1 MFRPLLLA
9 LVALGLWASLI
20 PQVTYPSA
28 SSGEPSDQIL
38 VAWPGWG
45 VQQDLGT
52 LSGAVGAF
60 QVWVSAEPGGD
71 RVTVWASLVDAST
84 REVLRQT
91 SINAAPDS
99 VTVLR
104 TLNFPS
110 YIVPTG
116 QRLLLQLQVADFEHN
131 YVIYKLA
138 AQIPGLENA
147 AVNGVPDV
155 GDGPLAFAHM
165 INGSGLRTAILGDP
179 SARFRIALA
188 GTLTLLAFFAHPRIA
203 SRLGRVETLVRRQIR
218 RSTVRV
224 VGIVGS
230 GDRLTGDESASKLS
244 RVLDTPWYP
253 WTAATVPILHFL
265 ASNTLHFAVVDA
277 IVPLAI
283 VLVVVTGSM
292 AALSLALRDA
302 HRPALVT
309 AVVLV
314 IFFGY
319 GHLAR
324 AVDDRVDE
332 RVIFAS
338 SIVLAAAVIV
348 GVLRAAELAT
358 RWTQLLNLVSVVLL
372 TFPVVTLSA
381 HMLGSIVGDATS
393 EAAANDLVT
402 HVLPQGIPEVSGPR
416 PDIYYI
422 ILDEYTRNDALGEFD
437 NSEFVSELERRG
449 FYVASE
455 ATSNYTKSIKSIPSS
470 LNMSYLDNLGLR
482 SAETDADLIEIGQY
496 NALAEILKSLG
507 YTYVHLESG
516 HSVTRSAPLAD
527 HLVTFTPSGVGIVRG
542 VPGQALQ
549 DNKKDL
555 WRLPCE
561 MAQTILLWPVFQ
573 SCVVAEADRPYDWWS
588 PLRALRMFEVL
599 TEPIEVA
606 SPKFVFA
613 HIVKPHPPATFDK
626 HGNYVSGVSVYDEFD
641 DRHDP
646 SVPNSYV
653 GQLIFIN
660 SLVLDMV
667 DNIIRNSESSPI
679 IVIAGDHGR
688 HHDAYT
694 GYLVLA
700 AFHLP
705 DGGEAAVYPSISSVN
720 HFRAILNYYFGLE
733 IDLLEDRAG

>member
-1 MFRPLLLA
+1 MLRPLWLA

-71 RVTVWASLVDAST
+71 RVTVWASLVDAAT

-104 TLNFPS
+104 TLNFPG

-138 AQIPGLENA
+138 ARKPGLENV

-179 SARFRIALA
+179 SARFRVALA
-188 GTLTLLAFFAHPRIA
+188 GTLTLLAFLAHPRIA
-203 SRLGRVETLVRRQIR
+203 SRLRHAETLVRRQIR

-230 GDRLTGDESASKLS
+230 GDRLTVDESASKLN

-253 WTAATVPILHFL
+253 WTSATVPILHFL
-265 ASNTLHFAVVDA
+265 ASNTLHFAVADV

-283 VLVVVTGSM
+283 VLVFVTGSM
-292 AALSLALRDA
+292 VALRLALRDA
-302 HRPALVT
+302 HRPAVVT
-309 AVVLV
+309 TVVLV
-314 IFFGY
+314 TSFGY
-319 GHLAR
+319 GHVSR

-332 RVIFAS
+332 RVIFAGA
-338 SIVLAAAVIV
+338 VVFAAAVIV
-348 GVLRAAELAT
+348 VLVRAAELAT

-372 TFPVVTLSA
+372 AFPVVSLSA
-381 HMLGSIVGDATS
+381 HTLGSLVRGATP
-393 EAAANDLVT
+393 EVAASDLVA
-402 HVLPQGIPEVSGPR
+402 HVLPEGIPDVSSPM

-422 ILDEYTRNDALGEFD
+422 ILDEYTRNDALGQFD
-437 NSEFVSELERRG
+437 NSEFLSELERRG
-449 FYVASE
+449 FYVASK
-455 ATSNYTKSIKSIPSS
+455 ATSNYTKSLKSIPSS
-470 LNMSYLDNLGLR
+470 LNMSYLDELGPQ
-482 SAETDADLIEIGQY
+482 SPESDADLINIGQY
-496 NALAEILKSLG
+496 NALVSILKSLG

-516 HSVTRSAPLAD
+516 HPLTSRAPLAD
-527 HLVTFTPSGVGIVRG
+527 YLVTFRPSGVEV
-542 VPGQALQ
+542 VQE
-549 DNKKDL
+549 DEN
-555 WRLPCE
+555 RLRPVEDIMSWKFFCE
-561 MAQTILLWPVFQ
+561 LAQTTLFWPAVGR
-573 SCVVAEADRPYDWWS
+573 CVLADADSPYVWWS
-588 PLRALRMFEVL
+588 PIRALKMFDFL
-599 TEPIEVA
+599 TKPIDIQ
-606 SPKFVFA
+606 SPKFVFG
-613 HIVKPHPPATFDK
+613 HILKPHHRATFDRY
-626 HGNYVSGVSVYDEFD
+626 GNYVVGQSIHDEFN

-646 SVPNSYV
+646 SVPNAYV
-653 GQLIFIN
+653 GQLIFVN
-660 SLVLDMV
+660 SLALKTIDS
-667 DNIIRNSESSPI
+667 IIQNSSSDPI
-679 IVIAGDHGR
+679 IVLAGDHGR
-688 HHDAYT
+688 HHDRYT
-694 GYLVLA
+694 GNFVLA

-733 IDLLEDRAG
+733 IEVLEDRAG